1 MDNYLTPLKIV
12 GYLYMVSS
20 ESVIQY
26 PIRAAANLTGLS
38 IDTLRAWERRYQA
51 VTPVRAERGRVYGE
65 KEIRRLIL
73 LRDAVAH
80 GHAIGQVAGLE
91 DSALEK
97 LLLGP
102 VPAAKNPETEGGE
115 QPVSDALLPVVAAI
129 ESFDYATA
137 NFHLGRLATLLPA
150 DRLVSE
156 VVFPLM
162 RLVGERWHDGTLS
175 IAQEHITSSILRN
188 LLGGLVRLNTSSN
201 QSQRILFATPSGEL
215 HEFGI
220 LASAMLAVADGFD
233 VLYLGSSLPA
243 VEIVAAAE
251 RTSPRAVVVGIKAS
265 TPAQATIEEL
275 RRLAAKLP
283 KTAELWLGGSN
294 VKEIAAS
301 IGNARCF
308 ALEQFSEL
316 EKHLERLKRE
326 VR

>member
-1 MDNYLTPLKIV
+1 V
-12 GYLYMVSS
+12 VH
-20 ESVIQY
+20 Y

-51 VTPVRAERGRVYGE
+51 VTPIRGERGRVYGE
-65 KEIRRLIL
+65 REIRRLIL
-73 LRDAVAH
+73 LRDAVAR
-80 GHAIGQVAGLE
+80 GHAIGQVAGLG

-97 LLLGP
+97 LLVGP
-102 VPAAKNPETEGGE
+102 VSAAKTPGPDKTDKA
-115 QPVSDALLPVVAAI
+115 VSDALLPVVAAI

-137 NFHLGRLATLLPA
+137 NFQLGRLAALLPV

-162 RLVGERWHDGTLS
+162 KLVGERWHGGTLS
-175 IAQEHITSSILRN
+175 IAQEHMTSSILRN

-220 LASAMLAVADGFD
+220 LASAMLAVAEGFE

-243 VEIVAAAE
+243 LEIVSTAK
-251 RTSPRAVVVGIKAS
+251 RTAPRAVVIGIKAS
-265 TPAQATIEEL
+265 EPTLATIEEL
-275 RRLAAKLP
+275 RILAAKLP
-283 KTAELWLGGSN
+283 KTTELWLGGSN
-294 VKEIAAS
+294 VKRTLAS
-301 IGNARCF
+301 IGNSRSF
-308 ALEQFSEL
+308 ALEDFSEL
-316 EKHLERLKRE
+316 GDHLARLKRE